1 MNHFCNDI
9 DGRILSIGD
18 KVVVLDCEDL
28 DGDLVPNRGDVLT
41 VTQLVDAESN
51 YIHFAD
57 DLHGNYGFFGHRVL
71 KLNLNQ

>member
-1 MNHFCNDI
+1 MNQFCNDV

-28 DGDLVPNRGDVLT
+28 DNDLIRRGDLLT
-41 VTQLVDAESN
+41 VKELVDAESN
-51 YIHFAD
+51 YIYFKD
-57 DLHGNYGFFGHRVL
+57 NHGDYGFFGHRVL